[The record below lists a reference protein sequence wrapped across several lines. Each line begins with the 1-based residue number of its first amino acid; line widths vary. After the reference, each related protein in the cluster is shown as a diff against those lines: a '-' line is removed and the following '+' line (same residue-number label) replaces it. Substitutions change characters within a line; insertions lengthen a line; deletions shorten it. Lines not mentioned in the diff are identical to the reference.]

1 MRVLTTAESLATYG
15 GGTFVPTMGA
25 LHDGHGSLIRRAREL
40 ARPVIVSI
48 FVNPT
53 QFGPAEDLSRY
64 PRTPDS
70 DRFIAERAGA
80 DVVFMPSPET
90 VYPAGLEIPVP
101 PLPAVATQPQLED
114 AHRPTH
120 FAGVCQVVARLFD
133 LVRPQMA
140 VFGEKDWQQLKV
152 VEAMVE
158 SAGTRWPGLR
168 IIAHPTLREPD
179 GLAMSSR
186 NRYLRP
192 EQRDQALG
200 LARALQA
207 AHAAQHPATAEML
220 MRDTLEAHGL
230 IVDYAVV
237 RHPSTLL
244 PLESLT
250 EPSRA
255 LIAARLEGVR
265 LIDNAPMT
273 VWG

>member
-1 MRVLTTAESLATYG
+1 MRVLTTGESLAAFG

-40 ARPVIVSI
+40 GRPVIVSI

-53 QFGPAEDLSRY
+53 QFGLSEDLTRY
-64 PRTPDS
+64 PRTPEA
-70 DRFIAERAGA
+70 DRFIAEQAGA
-80 DVVFMPSPET
+80 DVVFMPSPEA
-90 VYPAGLEIPVP
+90 VYPPGLEIPIP
-101 PLPAVATQPQLED
+101 PLPPVATHPQLED

-133 LVRPQMA
+133 LVRPRMA
-140 VFGEKDWQQLKV
+140 IFGEKDWQQLKV

-158 SAGTRWPGLR
+158 AAGIRWPGLR
-168 IIAHPTLREPD
+168 VIAQPTEREPD

-200 LARALQA
+200 LVRALQA
-207 AHAAQHPATAEML
+207 AHAAQHPATAELL

-237 RHPSTLL
+237 RHPSTLM
-244 PLESLT
+244 PIESFT

-255 LIAARLEGVR
+255 LIAAHLEGVR

-273 VWG
+273 VWP